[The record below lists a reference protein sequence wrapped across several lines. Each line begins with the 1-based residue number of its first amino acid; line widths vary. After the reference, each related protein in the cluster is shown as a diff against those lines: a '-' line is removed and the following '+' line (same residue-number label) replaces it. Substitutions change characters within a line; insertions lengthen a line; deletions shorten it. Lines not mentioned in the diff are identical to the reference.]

1 MFTAAPKAAEHI
13 PSLISG
19 AIRDRFTLEV
29 PILTRSSI
37 EWRALLEANP
47 FLRKGADTKF
57 LHVAFL
63 ARRPNK
69 KRFAELDPDR
79 SLPTS
84 SRYADAFP
92 WGYEVRA
99 HIQHMEE
106 SQIRPKPSR
115 AGD

>member
-47 FLRKGADTKF
+47 DKSP
-57 LHVAFL
+57 VCQ
-63 ARRPNK
+63 
-69 KRFAELDPDR
+69 E
-79 SLPTS
+79 
-84 SRYADAFP
+84 
-92 WGYEVRA
+92 WE
-99 HIQHMEE
+99 
-106 SQIRPKPSR
+106 PKPHVSV
-115 AGD
+115 